1 MEHASE
7 AELRSEAQT
16 ANLLLVFALGLVV
29 LAAIAFLTGMARQE
43 LSEPELDVNDRRFP
57 VIIAVRAVKREG
69 GTP

>member
-29 LAAIAFLTGMARQE
+29 LAAIAFLLWGLPALTMIGLVETVAVFGMLIAYATG
-43 LSEPELDVNDRRFP
+43 L
-57 VIIAVRAVKREG
+57 
-69 GTP
+69 